1 MFPVL
6 SYFADDLNSLRPE
19 DSRARSPSPP
29 PLQPY
34 DECPPLSDTPHSL
47 AFSPTYHFQTL
58 GPPPLTLMEDDSS
71 STDWH
76 LNQIS
81 QPYQSKI
88 SQSPPRL
95 NDMKLP
101 TDLPVSKSE
110 LAEIKRHNLATRA
123 LAYKEVRRPGLS
135 KYLNYF

>member
-1 MFPVL
+1 M
-6 SYFADDLNSLRPE
+6 SYFADDLNSLSPE

-34 DECPPLSDTPHSL
+34 DECPPLSDSAHSL

-58 GPPPLTLMEDDSS
+58 GPPPLTLMEDDSPS
-71 STDWH
+71 ADWQ

-81 QPYQSKI
+81 QSYQNKI
-88 SQSPPRL
+88 PQSPPRL
-95 NDMKLP
+95 VDIKPP

-110 LAEIKRHNLATRA
+110 VAEIKRHNLATRA

-135 KYLNYF
+135 KYLITF